1 MGTPARQ
8 AKHLGVEYGE
18 GEEEDEPE
26 RKDVENCRKRGAVS
40 TTLSPGS
47 AAAAQIGLGTTDSRR
62 SLEKLIQR
70 VVPLDQLEDEAD
82 EENLLQ
88 LYERA
93 TVDVGEDRERG
104 NVDTDDDDQVVG
116 VPQVREEV
124 FEPETDQADDDIDRV
139 RRNEA
144 EEQPVCVKV
153 LVTFEARRFEEA
165 KTVY

>member
-8 AKHLGVEYGE
+8 AKHFRVEDGE
-18 GEEEDEPE
+18 GEEQNEPE
-26 RKDVENCRKRGAVS
+26 REDVHDRRKRRAVS
-40 TTLSPGS
+40 TTRSLQSGYS
-47 AAAAQIGLGTTDSRR
+47 CRRRYRIVDSRR
-62 SLEKLIQR
+62 SLEELIQR

-93 TVDVGEDRERG
+93 TVDVGEDRERRD
-104 NVDTDDDDQVVG
+104 VDADDDSQVVG
-116 VPQVREEV
+116 VPQIREEV

-144 EEQPVCVKV
+144 EEQPVCVRV
-153 LVTFEARRFEEA
+153 LVTFGVQRLRAA
-165 KTVY
+165 KTVN